1 MMNKYI
7 FYVTTDLPKNYET
20 IDLYIERSNNKYKLS
35 PFRSIDFSKKHNK
48 KHLGT
53 TLLLSSMM
61 THNTA
66 CLKNMTEIDHI
77 FNTFINRFLYEKLPK
92 IFDIDHNFS
101 EDSNFIKA
109 TIDET
114 SIDSLFNFIVSIL
127 EDYVKIQKNT
137 FKNNDFQNLF
147 GSSNELNTDKSIIN
161 DLYYS
166 YIQPANENL
175 IGLYDDS
182 DHSNEFNYY
191 NLREF
196 HERLILNYK
205 QRHIDTYY
213 FCITRRGEF

>member
-1 MMNKYI
+1 MNKYI
-7 FYVTTDLPKNYET
+7 FYVTTDLPKNYEI

-35 PFRSIDFSKKHNK
+35 PSKSIDFSKKYNK
-48 KHLGT
+48 ERLKT
-53 TLLLSSMM
+53 TLLLPMM
-61 THNTA
+61 TSHDINHFRE
-66 CLKNMTEIDHI
+66 MSEIDHI

-92 IFDIDHNFS
+92 IFDIDRNFS

-109 TIDET
+109 TIDES
-114 SIDSLFNFIVSIL
+114 SIDTLFNFIISIL
-127 EDYVKIQKNT
+127 EDYAEIQKNT
-137 FKNNDFQNLF
+137 FKNNDFHNLF
-147 GSSNELNTDKSIIN
+147 DSSNELNTDRTIIN

-166 YIQPANENL
+166 YIQPSNENL
-175 IGLYDDS
+175 IGLYDNS

>member
-1 MMNKYI
+1 MNKYI

-20 IDLYIERSNNKYKLS
+20 IDLYIERSNNKYRLS
-35 PFRSIDFSKKHNK
+35 PFRSVNFSKKYDK
-48 KHLGT
+48 ERLRT
-53 TLLLSSMM
+53 TLLLPSMVSD
-61 THNTA
+61 NTTY
-66 CLKNMTEIDHI
+66 LKEMTEIDRI

-92 IFDIDHNFS
+92 IFNIDRNFS

-109 TIDET
+109 TIDES
-114 SIDSLFNFIVSIL
+114 SIDTLFNFIISIL
-127 EDYVKIQKNT
+127 EDYAEIQKNT
-137 FKNNDFQNLF
+137 FKNNDFHNLF
-147 GSSNELNTDKSIIN
+147 NSSDELNTDKSIIN

-166 YIQPANENL
+166 YIQPSNENL